1 MSTWSLSVCTVDGK
15 RFVVG
20 DRTSAE
26 NFFPLNELCY
36 LLNYCLACE
45 TLEDGKLKNYFASKP
60 IPRDRDEFSLHSDG
74 RVWNPLC
81 RAGGLL
87 LSSFLFQ
94 PGLIFYQL
102 WYDGLNSNTVG
113 MAVARPYGFEI
124 DFVRNRSYF
133 SSSCMIFRYCVKFIL
148 TPIFEIKIS
157 EWKFFG
163 TKKSFLKADFH

>member
-1 MSTWSLSVCTVDGK
+1 MDGK

-102 WYDGLNSNTVG
+102 SYDVLKSNAVG
-113 MAVARPYGFEI
+113 IAVVRSYGFEI
-124 DFVRNRSYF
+124 DFVRKPLS
-133 SSSCMIFRYCVKFIL
+133 L
-148 TPIFEIKIS
+148 
-157 EWKFFG
+157 G
-163 TKKSFLKADFH
+163 TKKKTFLKADFH